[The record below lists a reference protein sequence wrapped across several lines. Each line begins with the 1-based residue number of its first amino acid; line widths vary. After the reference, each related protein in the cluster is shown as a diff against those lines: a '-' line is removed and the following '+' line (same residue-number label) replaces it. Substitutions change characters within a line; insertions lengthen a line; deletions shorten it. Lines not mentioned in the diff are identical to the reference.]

1 MKGCFPLM
9 SWISKTEGRFAHW
22 LSVDGGRGVFV
33 CIVAVGL
40 LAYGGQLLVPNSL
53 PELHN
58 ADLWTAPLVTLAQA
72 FAAGGLALS
81 VAFSILALVSCSQ
94 RLRVLTRTICAFCS
108 DIPVLGAVSLILG
121 LCSPFFSVVAIT
133 AFSLCV
139 RIVRATLNEEENIPS
154 SYLKTAQ
161 SLRLKTWQCFWR
173 IHMPVAFPKIAQTIL
188 EDVPDFWLRLLGAQA
203 LLVMIEPH
211 YSSGCGAQALEALTQ
226 HKIGLFC
233 WALGA
238 MFLIRALI
246 YQAVISPLVQRSYRY
261 HIPTHLAPS
270 PHDDGET
277 LWWKKS
283 FVWLFL
289 VSGLLILWAIT
300 SLHSWLSLV
309 REGGFLLIISLI
321 ILTCCAVLWTVLGGY
336 MVGKRGSYRRL
347 LHFLSALFL
356 MSPFVFVEPFFHS
369 YVTFILC
376 LILSLQGAFGWSIL
390 AKDEGKHQKRLYRTA
405 RHLRVPPLS
414 FWQKIRLPL
423 ALPAV
428 SRGALY
434 TLSPMWNS
442 LYLGGAF
449 SPLAWLAIR
458 EGNLSKQ
465 PAEAFSFLI
474 IMTSCALIVRY
485 AIACPLQRYLLRK
498 YKVSP

>member
-1 MKGCFPLM
+1 M
-9 SWISKTEGRFAHW
+9 SWISKTEGRLAHW
-22 LSVDGGRGVFV
+22 LSVDGGRGFFV
-33 CIVAVGL
+33 CIVVLGL

-53 PELHN
+53 PALHN

-94 RLRVLTRTICAFCS
+94 RLRILTRTICAFCS
-108 DIPVLGAVSLILG
+108 DIPVLGGVSLVLG
-121 LCSPFFSVVAIT
+121 LCLPFSAVVAIT

-139 RIVRATLNEEENIPS
+139 RIVRAALNEEENIPS

-203 LLVMIEPH
+203 LLAMIEPH
-211 YSSGCGAQALEALTQ
+211 YSSGCGAQAFEALMQ
-226 HKIGLFC
+226 HKMGLFC

-238 MFLIRALI
+238 MFLIRALV
-246 YQAVISPLVQRSYRY
+246 YQAVIGPLVQRSHRY
-261 HIPTHLAPS
+261 HTPPHLAPS
-270 PHDDGET
+270 LHDDGET

-283 FVWLFL
+283 LVWLFL
-289 VSGLLILWAIT
+289 VSGLLIFWTIIT
-300 SLHSWLSLV
+300 PLHSWFFFL
-309 REGGFLLIISLI
+309 REGGVFLISSLI
-321 ILTCCAVLWTVLGGY
+321 ILTCCAALWTVLGGY
-336 MVGKRGSYRRL
+336 MIGKRGNLRRL
-347 LHFLSALFL
+347 FHLLSALFL
-356 MSPFVFVEPFFHS
+356 MSPFVFLEPFFHS
-369 YVTFILC
+369 YIAFVIC

-405 RHLRVPPLS
+405 RHLRVPPFS

-442 LYLGGAF
+442 LYLGGAL
-449 SPLAWLAIR
+449 SPLVWVAFR
-458 EGNLSKQ
+458 EGSFSKQ
-465 PAEAFSFLI
+465 PAETFSLLI
-474 IMTSCALIVRY
+474 IMTSCALIVRH